1 MRLHRSIRSL
11 AAILTLVATG
21 CSESTTAPKVDAL
34 PEAALTFLRFAATAP
49 PPADTVV
56 SFWAVKGEDRGVEI
70 RFLPEAGEDEGEEF
84 FDFEV
89 SGQSLL
95 RDPDGRAFVKGD
107 SIRITVH
114 LVDPARFVFQ
124 FEPAGLQF
132 DPEYPAE
139 LEVSYAHA
147 DPDWDEDGEDDA
159 DLEFGFWRQERE
171 GDLWYR
177 MGTVFIEDLSEVEAA
192 IRGFTR
198 YALASS

>member
-1 MRLHRSIRSL
+1 ML
-11 AAILTLVATG
+11 ACG
-21 CSESTTAPKVDAL
+21 CSESTTTPPPDAL

-70 RFLPEAGEDEGEEF
+70 RFQPEAGEDEGEEF
-84 FDFEV
+84 LDFEV

-95 RDPDGRAFVKGD
+95 RDPDGRSFVRGD
-107 SIRITVH
+107 SIRITIH
-114 LVDPARFVFQ
+114 LVDPSRFIFK

-132 DPEYPAE
+132 DPDHPAE
-139 LEVSYAHA
+139 LEVSYTHA
-147 DPDWDEDGEDDA
+147 DPDQDEDGVEDL

-171 GDLWYR
+171 GELWFR
-177 MGTVFIEDLSEVEAA
+177 MGTVFIEDLEEVEAA

>member
-1 MRLHRSIRSL
+1 MRFQRLTRIF
-11 AAILTLVATG
+11 AATLTLLAIG
-21 CSESTTAPKVDAL
+21 CSEPTAPPLPDAL
-34 PEAALTFLRFAATAP
+34 PESALTFLRFAAAAP

-56 SFWAVKGEDRGVEI
+56 SFWALRGEDRGVRI
-70 RFLPEAGEDEGEEF
+70 RFQPEPGEDEGEEF
-84 FDFEV
+84 LDFEV
-89 SGQSLL
+89 SGQSLF
-95 RDPDGRAFVKGD
+95 RDPDGRAFVRGD
-107 SIRITVH
+107 SVLITIH

-132 DPEYPAE
+132 DPDHPAE

-147 DPDWDEDGEDDA
+147 DPDVDRDGA